1 MKKTLLINGLIIVIT
16 SFLFNT
22 AGISFRV
29 FVAHKIGAEGMG
41 LFQLITSVYIM
52 AAAFVVS
59 GLNVAVTRL
68 TAELHARRTP
78 GMPGLLLKKS
88 FLFSILLSLLGFA
101 ALFFGAEHICTQFLH
116 DERGILALKI
126 LSLCLPFVGISS
138 CIKGYFYA
146 RSSVIRPTLSQALE
160 LIVQIFIIYH
170 IIDNYAIR
178 GLEYACAAI
187 VLATSLAEVASCLY
201 LYMLYRFEC
210 KGSPAKRNSAVH
222 RRIFRDLLVISL
234 PLSVSSLIGSGLRTV
249 ENMMIPLGLTKF
261 GYTEK
266 LALEKYGMIQG
277 MVMPILFFP
286 ASILTAFST
295 LLIPEIAE
303 ANALHHRR
311 RIHYAVSRVLQLT
324 AVFSIFVAGILM
336 IFADQLAL
344 AIYDDFEIGQLIFV
358 LAPLIPLMY
367 MDIVVDAML
376 KGLNEQNSTLKY
388 NMIDSVFRILLISLF
403 ISREGVTGYILMLY
417 ASNFLDITLSICR
430 LLKVTEIKMRTA
442 DWIIKPV
449 LSVGISGALVMFL
462 LDQIDLGFFPV
473 GAFTGIGILLTG
485 VIYLIFLMQFNCLT
499 REDIGW
505 FKNMFRYS
513 KEVPLSSGL
522 ISKEV

>member
-29 FVAHKIGAEGMG
+29 FVAHKIGPEGMG

-68 TAELHARRTP
+68 TAELYARKSA
-78 GMPGLLLKKS
+78 GMPGLLLNKA
-88 FLFSILLSLLGFA
+88 FFFSILFSLLAVA
-101 ALFFGAEHICTQFLH
+101 ALFLGAEHICIRFLH

-126 LSLCLPFVGISS
+126 LALCLPFVGVSS

-201 LYMLYRFEC
+201 LYMLYRLEC
-210 KGSPAKRNSAVH
+210 RTTAGKKTAALHS
-222 RRIFRDLLVISL
+222 RIFRDLLVISL
-234 PLSVSSLIGSGLRTV
+234 PLSVSSLVGSGLRAV
-249 ENMMIPLGLTKF
+249 ENMMIPLGLAKF

-303 ANALHHRR
+303 ANALRHTR

-324 AVFSIFVAGILM
+324 ALFSIFVAGVLM
-336 IFADQLAL
+336 IFSNQLAL
-344 AIYDDFEIGQLIFV
+344 AIYEDFEIGQLIFV

-376 KGLNEQNSTLKY
+376 KGLNQQISTLKY
-388 NMIDSVFRILLISLF
+388 NMIDSIFRILLISLF
-403 ISREGVTGYILMLY
+403 IPREGVTGYILMVY

-442 DWIIKPV
+442 DWIIKPI
-449 LSVGISGALVMFL
+449 LSVGVSGALVVFL
-462 LDQIDLGFFPV
+462 LHQMDLGFFPV
-473 GAFTGIGILLTG
+473 GAFAGIGILLTG
-485 VIYLIFLMQFNCLT
+485 VIYLVFLMQFNCLT
-499 REDIGW
+499 KEDIRW
-505 FKNMFRYS
+505 FKSMFRYS
-513 KEVPLSSGL
+513 KEVPLQSGL
-522 ISKEV
+522 ISKDV